1 MIGRVEVLEQVG
13 GLLLLSNTEYAAT
26 EMVVKN
32 NRTYIHYVDI
42 VSNILYAKL
51 ITIASQ
57 PLYHQ
62 GHFYQ

>member
-32 NRTYIHYVDI
+32 NGQWRTGVCK
-42 VSNILYAKL
+42 VCTSSSSL
-51 ITIASQ
+51 
-57 PLYHQ
+57 
-62 GHFYQ
+62 